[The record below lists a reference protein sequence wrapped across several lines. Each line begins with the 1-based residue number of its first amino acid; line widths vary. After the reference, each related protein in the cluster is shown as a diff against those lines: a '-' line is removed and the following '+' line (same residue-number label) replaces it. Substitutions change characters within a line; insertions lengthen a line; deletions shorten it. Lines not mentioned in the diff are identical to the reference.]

1 MGNYEE
7 EWVLQRKKGNKLY
20 LYRVPKTQDFPCS
33 YSMFR
38 IPYTEFI
45 SLISMFSWEELDT
58 DSFVS
63 ENTLSENGELKC
75 KFYDLAKMCVPKSTR
90 QEVTKKVET
99 DVYGTSCLVRSSNY
113 SSIQIAFRKG
123 RNITQINRVCIPD
136 NVRERFFESCRRTND
151 PLATV
156 YYKIRN
162 GYDEFEYWSDYMNKE
177 YIRQV
182 SVKNES

>member
-7 EWVLQRKKGNKLY
+7 EWVLQRTKGNKLY

-38 IPYTEFI
+38 IPYKEFLLLISTFPWKESEKDSFI
-45 SLISMFSWEELDT
+45 SET
-58 DSFVS
+58 
-63 ENTLSENGELKC
+63 TLSKNLELKN
-75 KFYDLAKMCVPKSTR
+75 KFFDLAKCYVPKSTR

-99 DVYGTSCLVRSSNY
+99 DVCGTSCLIRSSNH

-156 YYKIRN
+156 YYRIRS
-162 GYDEFEYWSDYMNKE
+162 GYGEFEYWSDYMNKE
-177 YIRQV
+177 YRRQV
-182 SVKNES
+182 GIKNEI